1 MYERLASNKTEVSS
15 FPSSYGFS
23 SQPLKFF
30 FYWRL
35 GYIESDTQKPYI
47 D

>member
-1 MYERLASNKTEVSS
+1 MYERLASNKTEVISFSS
-15 FPSSYGFS
+15 STGFS

-30 FYWRL
+30 FHWRL
-35 GYIESDTQKPYI
+35 GYLESDTQKPYI